1 MRGEKMR
8 RPQRGQLQI
17 LVRSPDPINSM
28 RTADTKVWALG
39 FTGAF
44 GVLGFLDFGGR
55 VFPELFQHLVNGSFQ
70 LGIATASH
78 QPGIIDDL
86 NLRIDAM
93 ALDDPFALGIVDA
106 EQNGLAVGIPAQ
118 DAVGRVVMRE
128 TFRQAAAGGNHINVD
143 VAVVV
148 ATESQERAIGGKP
161 REHLLAA
168 GRAERT
174 AVPPVFG
181 AIQMSPA

>member
-1 MRGEKMR
+1 MRREKMR
-8 RPQRGQLQI
+8 RPRRGQLQI

-93 ALDDPFALGIVDA
+93 ALDDPFALGIVVPNRMA
-106 EQNGLAVGIPAQ
+106 WPSGYP
-118 DAVGRVVMRE
+118 
-128 TFRQAAAGGNHINVD
+128 
-143 VAVVV
+143 
-148 ATESQERAIGGKP
+148 P
-161 REHLLAA
+161 RT
-168 GRAERT
+168 RS
-174 AVPPVFG
+174 G
-181 AIQMSPA
+181 AP

>member
-1 MRGEKMR
+1 
-8 RPQRGQLQI
+8 
-17 LVRSPDPINSM
+17 M

-93 ALDDPFALGIVDA
+93 ALDDPFALGIVVPNRMA
-106 EQNGLAVGIPAQ
+106 WPSGYP
-118 DAVGRVVMRE
+118 
-128 TFRQAAAGGNHINVD
+128 
-143 VAVVV
+143 
-148 ATESQERAIGGKP
+148 P
-161 REHLLAA
+161 RT
-168 GRAERT
+168 RS
-174 AVPPVFG
+174 G
-181 AIQMSPA
+181 AP